1 MAQRRPPPTERSP
14 ATQAR
19 GQELEIARQVAE
31 ACLTASSAV
40 EVYRVALTRIT
51 PIVGASFASVF
62 LRDEDDPDLL
72 RLACA
77 HNWPQ
82 SSARYLGEMRI
93 REGRGPTGRAVRTG
107 RPVEV
112 SDVFQDPALRDWRD
126 PARELGFVS
135 MTSLPLA
142 VEDRVLGAL
151 SFYFR
156 ERQTFDDDA
165 RSLLAVVAHQLAAT
179 AERARRNAGL
189 RADEG
194 VSVRPGTGPGSR

>member
-1 MAQRRPPPTERSP
+1 M
-14 ATQAR
+14 
-19 GQELEIARQVAE
+19 EIARQVAE
-31 ACLTASSAV
+31 AYRTASSAV

-62 LRDEDDPDLL
+62 LRDDDDPGLL

-82 SSARYLGEMRI
+82 ASARYLGEMRI

-142 VEDRVLGAL
+142 VEGRVLGAL

-156 ERQTFDDDA
+156 ERQVFDDHA
-165 RSLLAVVAHQLAAT
+165 RGLLGVVAGQLAAT
-179 AERARRNAGL
+179 AERARRGARARAG
-189 RADEG
+189 DG
-194 VSVRPGTGPGSR
+194 VSVRPGPAPGSR